1 MNELDELKTPKRILK
16 NITFQHD
23 NAALSYTTQGAASLK
38 DKAYLFKSLNEVD
51 KELSEEAVASDGDN
65 TRVNQAVS
73 KSNDIKLE
81 GDQMSDQN
89 VEVAA
94 LHKQLKVMK
103 LEKTLAKYGLADDVE
118 LALAETMADV
128 EDATGIFKA
137 LDALQEAGKVALD
150 KAQEAV
156 AAKVEEEKTELQKSL
171 DAEAGHQDT
180 AAPVAKSL
188 VMQAAEILDEKGAK

>member
-38 DKAYLFKSLNEVD
+38 DKAYLFKSLDEVD
-51 KELSEEAVASDGDN
+51 TELSEGATASDGDN
-65 TRVNQAVS
+65 TRENQPVS
-73 KSNDIKLE
+73 KSNDIKQE
-81 GDQMSDQN
+81 GDQMTDQN
-89 VEVAA
+89 LEVAA

-103 LEKTLAKYGLADDVE
+103 LEKTLAKYELEEDVE
-118 LALAETMADV
+118 LALAETMADL
-128 EDATGIFKA
+128 EDAEGIFKA
-137 LDALQEAGKVALD
+137 LDAMQEAGKEALV

-156 AAKVEEEKTELQKSL
+156 AAKSEEEKTDLQKSL
-171 DAEAGHQDT
+171 DAEAGHQDV

>member
-16 NITFQHD
+16 NITFQHE

-81 GDQMSDQN
+81 GDQMSDQSP
-89 VEVAA
+89 EFVA
-94 LHKQLKVMK
+94 LQKQMKVMK
-103 LEKTLAKYGLADDVE
+103 LEKTLAKYELDEVVE
-118 LALAETMADV
+118 LALAESMAEL
-128 EDATGIFKA
+128 EDAAGIFKA
-137 LDALQEAGKVALD
+137 LDAMQEASKVALV

-156 AAKVEEEKTELQKSL
+156 VAKVEEEKTELQKSL
-171 DAEAGHQDT
+171 DAEAGHQDVAT
-180 AAPVAKSL
+180 PVAKSL